1 MLSNTTTIF
10 FPREQSKDSAPPTLS
25 TSMSH
30 PVFQAL
36 ILFFL
41 LLTLGSWFPLHS
53 QEVCELTLH
62 DPVLST
68 ISLERNGN
76 LQLE

>member
-1 MLSNTTTIF
+1 
-10 FPREQSKDSAPPTLS
+10 
-25 TSMSH
+25 MSH

-41 LLTLGSWFPLHS
+41 LLLTLGSWFPLYS

-62 DPVLST
+62 DPILST